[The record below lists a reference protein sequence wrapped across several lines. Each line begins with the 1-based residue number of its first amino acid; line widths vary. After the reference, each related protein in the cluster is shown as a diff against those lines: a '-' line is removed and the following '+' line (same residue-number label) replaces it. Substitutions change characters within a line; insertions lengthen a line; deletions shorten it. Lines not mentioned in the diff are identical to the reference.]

1 MQNKAQS
8 KGYLFAFLTVT
19 LWSGWAIVTRLG
31 AVGSLSVFDIAFLR
45 FLTAGLLMAPI
56 AWKHRKLIHRK
67 NFREIATMMFG
78 AGIGYFVVMGIG
90 FKLAPAGHS
99 IITPCTMTLMVALG
113 SYYIFGEKFT
123 RTRVAG
129 YALIII
135 GVAYKLV
142 MLSHGNL
149 MADIYFLAGA
159 VCWTV
164 YTLFTKKN
172 SNIPP
177 LAVAAFVQ
185 VGSGLLVIIPY
196 IIYQYYAP
204 HSLPVKDSVI
214 QAVYQG
220 FFTSIVSLVFY
231 NKAISFIGAS
241 KTASFAALLPVMV
254 TLGAIP
260 ILSEYPTTY
269 DWVFVICMSVGVFL
283 ASGVTTKL
291 KKKQEKSLQAMP

>member
-1 MQNKAQS
+1 MKADNTNL
-8 KGYLFAFLTVT
+8 GYLFAFLTVT

-45 FLTAGLLMAPI
+45 FLSAGLLMSPV
-56 AWKHRKLIHRK
+56 AWRYRKLIHRK

-99 IITPCTMTLMVALG
+99 IITPCSMTLMVALG
-113 SYYIFGEKFT
+113 SYYLFGEKFS
-123 RTRVAG
+123 RARIAGYILIVAG
-129 YALIII
+129 
-135 GVAYKLV
+135 VSYKLIF
-142 MLSHGNL
+142 LSEGNL
-149 MADIYFLAGA
+149 MADIYFLGGA
-159 VCWTV
+159 VCWAV

-172 SNIPP
+172 ANLPP
-177 LAVAAFVQ
+177 IAVAAFVQ
-185 VGSGLLVIIPY
+185 VGSGILVIIPY
-196 IIYQYYAP
+196 IIYQYNTP
-204 HSLPVKDSVI
+204 HSLPVQDSII
-214 QAVYQG
+214 QAIYQG
-220 FFTSIVSLVFY
+220 FFTSIVSLIFY
-231 NKAISFIGAS
+231 NKAISYIGAS

-254 TLGAIP
+254 TIGAIP

-269 DWVFVICMSVGVFL
+269 DIVFVCFMSAGVFL